1 MNLWLKRV
9 TVVGEAPWRPL
20 QLPLSGRMGIRFR
33 ALAGI
38 KDDTEMRSLFDCV
51 NLFDTPQ
58 SRWSSDAAN
67 VRATTIGICSQAE
80 MMVLLG
86 VRVGSAFYMRPYKIR
101 YLPGLLPGFNRNIM
115 GVVVPKPTPRD
126 DESVRAKTSHVLRL
140 AVRIAKGEELRD
152 LLCTEHGADRVHA
165 PEIREERRVYE
176 CGCEVLA

>member
-1 MNLWLKRV
+1 MIFERRV
-9 TVVGEAPWRPL
+9 TVVGEAPTHAM
-20 QLPLSGRMGIRFR
+20 QLPLSGRIGIRFR

-86 VRVGSAFYMRPYKIR
+86 ARVGAAFYMRPFKPNC
-101 YLPGLLPGFNRNIM
+101 LPGLLPGFNRSIL
-115 GVVVPKPTPRD
+115 GVVVPKPSARD

-140 AVRIAKGEELRD
+140 AVRVARGEELRD
-152 LLCTEHGADRVHA
+152 LLCTEHGAERVHA